1 MPEVSG
7 LEGRSVIRRQE
18 RVIFLLALLPNSS
31 QRLAAMKRPPT
42 SWFFLVVIPIVW
54 IALAITILSP
64 LSAAEPPATPEIHQ
78 AARAAMDKFVA
89 ALNEPE
95 VKKTHGFAADDDFS
109 QLSFGPP
116 VEQKLLPKDRLEDK
130 TKTTAA
136 ELLQPTGVWMVP
148 VLSHGKLACLVTVRR
163 DAAGKWSE
171 EKLGMVELA
180 RALDA
185 VGRAWPADKGFKP
198 VLVVVPS
205 VQGFYFQIPQ
215 QPPENL
221 TPLDIRAAAAAS
233 PETWKPLKPAA
244 ESIARL
250 RG

>member
-1 MPEVSG
+1 
-7 LEGRSVIRRQE
+7 
-18 RVIFLLALLPNSS
+18 
-31 QRLAAMKRPPT
+31 MKHPPT
-42 SWFFLVVIPIVW
+42 SWFILFVMPLAW
-54 IALAITILSP
+54 IALALLMMRP
-64 LSAAEPPATPEIHQ
+64 LSAAEPPATPEIHK

-89 ALNEPE
+89 ALTEPE
-95 VKKTHGFAADDDFS
+95 VRTTHGFPADDDFS
-109 QLSFGPP
+109 RLSFGTP

-130 TKTTAA
+130 AKKTAA
-136 ELLQPTGVWMVP
+136 ELVQPTGVWMVP
-148 VLSHGKLACLVTVRR
+148 VLSRDKLACLVTVRR

-185 VGRAWPADKGFKP
+185 VCRAWPSEKGFRP

-205 VQGFYFQIPQ
+205 VQGFFFQIPQ
-215 QPPENL
+215 QSPENL

-233 PETWKPLKPAA
+233 PETWKTLKPAA

>member
-1 MPEVSG
+1 
-7 LEGRSVIRRQE
+7 
-18 RVIFLLALLPNSS
+18 
-31 QRLAAMKRPPT
+31 MKHPPT
-42 SWFFLVVIPIVW
+42 SWFIRFVIPLAW
-54 IALAITILSP
+54 IALALLIICP
-64 LSAAEPPATPEIHQ
+64 LSAAEPPATPEIHK

-89 ALNEPE
+89 ALTEPE
-95 VKKTHGFAADDDFS
+95 VRTTHGFAADDDFS
-109 QLSFGPP
+109 RLSFGTP

-130 TKTTAA
+130 AKKTAA
-136 ELLQPTGVWMVP
+136 ELVQPTGVWMVP
-148 VLSHGKLACLVTVRR
+148 VLSRDKLACLVTVRR

-185 VGRAWPADKGFKP
+185 VCRAWPPDKGFRP

-205 VQGFYFQIPQ
+205 VQGFFFQIPQ
-215 QPPENL
+215 QSPENL

-233 PETWKPLKPAA
+233 PETWKTLKPAA